1 MKVLQLFQSV
11 PKWIWLLVGSLA
23 IVLPELANFLTQV
36 NGYSPEWLDIATKVV
51 LWIIGFS
58 PIPTNNKN

>member
-11 PKWIWLLVGSLA
+11 PKWIWLLVGTLA

-51 LWIIGFS
+51 LWVIGFS